1 MMPDALA
8 RVLAHRNY
16 AWLLLGGAPSYI
28 TTWMQ
33 RVGVGW
39 LAWELTHS
47 PLWLGLVAA
56 ADLAPSLLLSPFAGA
71 ITDRHDRLFQL
82 KLSKFLLLSQAL
94 ALAVFQFAG
103 LLTIELLFGLSLASG
118 LVHPFNQ
125 AARHS
130 VVPATISR
138 ADFPTAIAMDSAIFQ
153 VCRFLGPAAAAVMIP
168 FAGVAGTFLS
178 HVVGLAIFLFALF
191 QLRLAAQPRKDNKG
205 RSVGADVLEGLRYVR
220 GHDAI
225 WPLLLMLAVASVML
239 RPVQEMLPGF
249 AGQVFG
255 AGAVGLAWLTSTMGL
270 GAFVSAVWIASRGGS
285 KGLTNIAVF
294 GLLGLCM
301 ATFGFVAT
309 GSLWVGA
316 LCATLM
322 GFTVNTM
329 STSIQTLVQLAV
341 ADDMRGRVMSLY
353 GLIWRGTPALGALVA
368 GGVAEVLG
376 LRWTFAAAAAICLV
390 AWAVAARHRRAI
402 ALAAETTAMPVRRTE
417 TV

>member
-1 MMPDALA
+1 MLPEPLA

-16 AWLLLGGAPSYI
+16 AWLLLGGAPSYV

-56 ADLAPSLLLSPFAGA
+56 ADLAPALALSPFAGA

-82 KLSKFLLLSQAL
+82 RLSKFLLLLQAL
-94 ALAVFQFAG
+94 MLAAFQFAG
-103 LLTIELLFGLSLASG
+103 LLSIELLFGLSLYSG

-130 VVPATISR
+130 VVPSCVSR
-138 ADFPTAIAMDSAIFQ
+138 ADFPTAIAVDSAIFQ
-153 VCRFLGPAAAAVMIP
+153 VSRFLGPAAAAVMIP
-168 FAGVAGTFLS
+168 WAGVAGAFLS
-178 HVVGLAIFLFALF
+178 HVAGLALFLFALF
-191 QLRLAAQPRKDNKG
+191 QLRLPPQARKDHAG
-205 RSVGADVLEGLRYVR
+205 RSVRADVAEGWRYVR

-239 RPVQEMLPGF
+239 RPIQEMLPGF

-255 AGAVGLAWLTSTMGL
+255 ADAVGLAWLTSSMGL
-270 GAFVSAVWIASRGGS
+270 GAFVSAVWIASRGRAR
-285 KGLTNIAVF
+285 GLTMVAVF
-294 GLLGLCM
+294 GFLGLCLV
-301 ATFGFVAT
+301 TFGFVAT
-309 GSLWVGA
+309 RTLWIGA
-316 LCATLM
+316 VCATVM

-341 ADDMRGRVMSLY
+341 AEEMRGRVMSLY

-368 GGVAEVLG
+368 GAAAEQIG
-376 LRWTFAAAAAICLV
+376 LRATFAIAAALCLG
-390 AWAVAARHRRAI
+390 AWAVAARHRKAI
-402 ALAAETTAMPVRRTE
+402 AQAAESAPLPLRE
-417 TV
+417 KSAA